1 MCGAVPTLMQLLQ
14 CFLHPRNAN
23 HTLDSSTDR
32 RHLNLQLLTNQKAS
46 GVVFQ
51 NNLNKQTVK
60 VGVEESIVNVP
71 RLTTLM
77 KWFKSNLTFCVVCVL
92 NPWREK
98 RLEMALIQI
107 SVPARENYRVI
118 KGF

>member
-77 KWFKSNLTFCVVCVL
+77 KWFKSNLTFCVVCVFNL
-92 NPWREK
+92 K
-98 RLEMALIQI
+98 LMTD
-107 SVPARENYRVI
+107 
-118 KGF
+118 